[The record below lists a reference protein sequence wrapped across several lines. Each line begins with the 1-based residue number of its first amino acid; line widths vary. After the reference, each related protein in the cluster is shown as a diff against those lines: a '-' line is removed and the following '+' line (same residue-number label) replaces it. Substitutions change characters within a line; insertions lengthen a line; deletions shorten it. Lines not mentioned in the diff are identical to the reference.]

1 MGSFNHSVKK
11 AFGMLLATVTAFSI
25 FFQPFKGPAGTDRP
39 GIVLCSEGEGEK
51 EEQLPLHPTIPFT
64 H

>member
-39 GIVLCSEGEGEK
+39 EIVLCGEGEK
-51 EEQLPLHPTIPFT
+51 GEPLPLEPDFPYVH
-64 H
+64 

>member
-1 MGSFNHSVKK
+1 
-11 AFGMLLATVTAFSI
+11 MLLATVTAFSI
-25 FFQPFKGPAGTDRP
+25 FFQPFKDPAGTDRP
-39 GIVLCSEGEGEK
+39 GIVLCGEGEGEK